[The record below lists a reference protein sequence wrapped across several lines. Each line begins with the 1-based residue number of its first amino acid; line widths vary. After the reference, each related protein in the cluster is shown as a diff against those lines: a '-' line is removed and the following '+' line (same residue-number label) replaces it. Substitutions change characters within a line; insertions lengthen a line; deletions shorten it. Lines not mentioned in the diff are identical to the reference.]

1 MHDIAP
7 EPTARL
13 LPESA
18 KPVQHEVAADETGA
32 DDDDDDDDDEHVD
45 VDVDVAFRPFLS
57 VLGFYS
63 MLHLR
68 KRLLN

>member
-32 DDDDDDDDDEHVD
+32 DDDDDDDEHVD

>member
-1 MHDIAP
+1 VD
-7 EPTARL
+7 
-13 LPESA
+13 
-18 KPVQHEVAADETGA
+18 VD
-32 DDDDDDDDDEHVD
+32 VD